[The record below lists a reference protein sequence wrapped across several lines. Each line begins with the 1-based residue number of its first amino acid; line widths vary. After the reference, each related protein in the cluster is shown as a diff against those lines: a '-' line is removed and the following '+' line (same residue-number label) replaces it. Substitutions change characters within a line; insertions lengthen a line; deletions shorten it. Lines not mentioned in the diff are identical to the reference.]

1 MSLNMIGTMGVMV
14 CRRPGFPP
22 FAEREYLGKLS
33 SQAKGLGMQVFV
45 FCPDDNSVAG
55 GTGGSV
61 NQIQGYRYNLA
72 DGWSIGTFSAPELI
86 YDRCMYQNGDEIAGV
101 SKFLNRL
108 LQSGS
113 MLWSRGLPGKL
124 KVHQFLKRSSALK
137 RHLPAT
143 IQYTGAE
150 SLNRTLQIFE
160 SGIFMKPSGGSH
172 GRHTLYLS
180 FIEDQ
185 KIKLQGRDRRNHTF
199 EQTIALQQMDDWVRH
214 FTGNRRFIIQ
224 PFLKLLNRKGNPY
237 DLRSLVQKN
246 DRGLWS
252 ITGIAVRQGAEDGL
266 TSNLH
271 GGGTAYP
278 ALPYLASDFGDEKA
292 GQIIR
297 TIRHLSVQL
306 PPLLEEGFGRL
317 GELGI
322 DFGVDTQGQL
332 WILEVNSKPGRRAFT
347 LTGDARAARLSVEHP
362 IQYARYLLLRQL
374 RRVNT

>member
-22 FAEREYLGKLS
+22 FAEKEYLGKLS
-33 SQAKGLGMQVFV
+33 SQAKRLGVQVFV
-45 FCPDDNSVAG
+45 FCPDGDSTVRG
-55 GTGGSV
+55 IRDPV
-61 NQIQGYRYNLA
+61 NQIQGYHYNPA
-72 DGWSIGTFSAPELI
+72 DGWGMGTFSAPELI
-86 YDRCMYQNGDEIAGV
+86 YDRCLHRNGDETA
-101 SKFLNRL
+101 SASEFLNRL
-108 LQSGS
+108 LQQGS
-113 MLWSRGLPGKL
+113 MLWSRGLPEKM
-124 KVHQFLKRSSALK
+124 KVHQFLKRFSALK
-137 RHLPAT
+137 PHLPAT
-143 IQYTGAE
+143 IRYTGAE
-150 SLNRTLQIFE
+150 SLNRALLTFR

-185 KIKLQGRDRRNHTF
+185 KIKLHGRDRRNCMF
-199 EQTIALQQMDDWVRH
+199 EQTITLQQMDEWVRH
-214 FTGNRRFIIQ
+214 FTGTRRFIIQ
-224 PFLKLLNRKGNPY
+224 PFLRLLNRKGNPY

-252 ITGIAVRQGAEDGL
+252 ITGIAVRQGAEHGL

-278 ALPYLASDFGDEKA
+278 ALPYLTSDFGDEKA
-292 GQIIR
+292 LKIIR
-297 TIRHLSVQL
+297 TIRHLSDQL

-322 DFGVDTQGQL
+322 DFGVDTQGRV

-347 LTGDARAARLSVEHP
+347 LTGDAHAARLSIEHP